1 MNKTRAQLPTTFFRA
16 ILATAA
22 AIWGLGFV
30 IGKGAIAEIGATW
43 FTAIRFIGSGF
54 VLLIILFPHFKC
66 HLNRSLVKAGC
77 IIGVFSFLGFWTQFL
92 GLGMTTPSK
101 NAFLSACYCLTVP
114 LIWWVVARRRP
125 SKRICLAAIACTI
138 GIGLVSLS
146 DSFSIGAGDAMSIVS
161 AFAYGTEIVVIS
173 LVMKDHDVLSI
184 TVVQQFT
191 SGILASVLALA
202 TAPIPTAE
210 QIAQPWLLGAMAY
223 VIFLAAAF
231 GSVAQNLAQAHVSA
245 SEAGLLCSL
254 ESVFCA
260 IFSVTLLNENLTLKM
275 AAGFILIFA
284 SIIVAQL
291 SEGKGEQAIQ
301 DVSRKHAFE
310 KEKR

>member
-1 MNKTRAQLPTTFFRA
+1 
-16 ILATAA
+16 
-22 AIWGLGFV
+22 
-30 IGKGAIAEIGATW
+30 
-43 FTAIRFIGSGF
+43 
-54 VLLIILFPHFKC
+54 
-66 HLNRSLVKAGC
+66 
-77 IIGVFSFLGFWTQFL
+77 
-92 GLGMTTPSK
+92 MTTPSK

-173 LVMKDHDVLSI
+173 LVMKDHDVLSN
-184 TVVQQFT
+184 TVVQQLT
-191 SGILASVLALA
+191 SGKLASVLALA

-301 DVSRKHAFE
+301 DVSRKRAFE